1 MLWKAYKKASNYRV
15 IGHFQQ
21 SIRGCRDFLK
31 LEATSG
37 AQFLIA
43 AGMHTA
49 QVVYLCTGEL
59 HLVNSSG
66 GPVLEPALICCRRN
80 TTCPTPFARS
90 FWRAP
95 HFGQDSVLG
104 FFMKQPTKVIIIN
117 LNYGDGLPNSVQRG
131 HYTAIRLQQTSPLL
145 FWAGLN

>member
-1 MLWKAYKKASNYRV
+1 MCIDPTQVHCLSLMFPLRVSEYKNIKKKKVKRSLLGQILAQPARYPDSESRQRQMLWKEYKKASNYRV

-59 HLVNSSG
+59 HLVNSS
-66 GPVLEPALICCRRN
+66 
-80 TTCPTPFARS
+80 
-90 FWRAP
+90 
-95 HFGQDSVLG
+95 
-104 FFMKQPTKVIIIN
+104 
-117 LNYGDGLPNSVQRG
+117 
-131 HYTAIRLQQTSPLL
+131 
-145 FWAGLN
+145 